1 MKKGLV
7 HIYYG
12 DGKGKTTCAAG
23 LSIRCAGHNGKVLW
37 FQFLKTDSSGE
48 RRSLEKLDNVELVS
62 GYSEMK
68 FTFKMSQEEKAQARN
83 FFVNKFN
90 EIIEKVMREN
100 YDLLVLDEII
110 DAVSTDMLD
119 EEDIINFLESKP
131 DGLEVVLT
139 GHNPSQTLCK
149 YADYITKMEKV
160 KHPYDEGIL
169 ARDKI
174 EY

>member
-1 MKKGLV
+1 MEKGLV

-48 RRSLEKLDNVELVS
+48 RRSLEKLENIELIS
-62 GYSEMK
+62 GYSQMK
-68 FTFKMSQEEKAQARN
+68 FTFKMSQEEKAQARV
-83 FFVNKFN
+83 FFGEKFN
-90 EIIEKVMREN
+90 EIIKKVSCGA

-110 DAVSTDMLD
+110 DAVSTDMI
-119 EEDIINFLESKP
+119 EEKDVIDFIKTKP
-131 DGLEVVLT
+131 YDLEVVLT
-139 GHNPSQTLCK
+139 GHNPSQALCK
-149 YADYITKMEKV
+149 CADYITKMEKI
-160 KHPYDEGIL
+160 KHPYDEGII
-169 ARDKI
+169 AREKI